1 VKRTTDEARRTGF
14 VSLVGAGPG
23 DPELLTCRAAKRLA
37 DADLVLHDGLVTD
50 DVLNL
55 ALTAERVP
63 VSRRPG
69 AKVVDQAAVTRLMIE
84 GARSGR
90 RVVRLKAGDPF
101 VLGRGGE
108 EALALIEAQVPFEIV
123 PGISAAVA
131 APAAAGIPVTHR
143 GIASAFLVVSGHAP
157 EAYRDVL
164 TALPADGITLVV
176 LMGFAE
182 RARIAECLLA
192 AGWHAEMSAAVIS
205 NASQDS
211 QVIWTGTLNQ
221 LGAALGGAPAHD
233 AHTIV
238 VGEVVS
244 VGAVIAR
251 GMWSSESR
259 RAHASGS
266 EDVGPRPTVICA

>member
-1 VKRTTDEARRTGF
+1 
-14 VSLVGAGPG
+14 
-23 DPELLTCRAAKRLA
+23 LLTCRAARRLA
-37 DADLVLHDGLVTD
+37 EADLVLHDGLVTD
-50 DVLNL
+50 EVLNL
-55 ALTAERVP
+55 ALTAERVL

-69 AKVVDQAAVTRLMIE
+69 AKLVDQAAVTRLMIE

-108 EALALIEAQVPFEIV
+108 EALALIDARVPFEVV
-123 PGISAAVA
+123 PGVSAAFA

-143 GIASAFLVVSGHAP
+143 GVASAFVVVSGHAA
-157 EAYRDVL
+157 EAYRPVL
-164 TALPADGITLVV
+164 ASLPSSGVTVIV

-182 RARIAECLLA
+182 RARIAECLVG
-192 AGWHAEMSAAVIS
+192 AGWPPGMTAAVIS
-205 NASQDS
+205 NASQAS
-211 QVIWTGTLNQ
+211 QVIWTGSLD
-221 LGAALGGAPAHD
+221 GLGGALAAATPHD

-251 GMWSSESR
+251 GLSTSESR

>member
-1 VKRTTDEARRTGF
+1 VNDDQMGF

-23 DPELLTCRAAKRLA
+23 DADLLTCRAARRLA
-37 DADLVLHDGLVTD
+37 EADLVLHDGLITD

-55 ALTAERVP
+55 AAGADRVL

-69 AKVVDQAAVTRLMIE
+69 AKQVDQAAVTRLMIDA
-84 GARSGR
+84 ARSGR

-108 EALALIEAQVPFEIV
+108 EALALLDARVPFEVV

-143 GIASAFLVVSGHAP
+143 GVASAFVVVSGHAP
-157 EAYRDVL
+157 EAYEPILRGVPV
-164 TALPADGITLVV
+164 TGVTVVV
-176 LMGFAE
+176 LMGFA
-182 RARIAECLLA
+182 ARGAIASCLIDSGWA
-192 AGWHAEMSAAVIS
+192 AMTPAAVIS

-211 QVIWTGTLNQ
+211 QVIWNGP
-221 LGAALGGAPAHD
+221 LGAVGEALRDAVPHD

-238 VGEVVS
+238 IGDVVA

-251 GMWSSESR
+251 GMCPIESR
-259 RAHASGS
+259 RSHASGS